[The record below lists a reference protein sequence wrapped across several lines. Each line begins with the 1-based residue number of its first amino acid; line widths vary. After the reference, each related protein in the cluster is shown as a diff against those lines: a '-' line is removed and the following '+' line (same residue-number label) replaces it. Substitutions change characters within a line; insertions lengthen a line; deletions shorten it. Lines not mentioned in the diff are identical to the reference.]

1 MKTKT
6 KIPQVTS
13 IYIRYLHQHDGMN
26 ISNIVRQYAQYISIY
41 RHCTRKPKK
50 LNSKNDR
57 KIIWKIQRF
66 QEQFG
71 DTFTANRVKYISGL
85 TIVRPPPPPPPP
97 QFCEGGGE
105 LTLPKIPRKGGWK
118 NCWRIEGILRRGDSV
133 SLGIFSSWGA
143 ANVTT
148 ATFNDILVSV
158 PISTK
163 CRCQSLFSLYSLAPV
178 YRVYTSCFHNTVVSS
193 CHRLHTSCLHHGGVT
208 SCFSLKMWF

>member
-26 ISNIVRQYAQYISIY
+26 ISNIVRQYTQYISIY

-71 DTFTANRVKYISGL
+71 ETFTANRVKYISGL
-85 TIVRPPPPPPPP
+85 TIVRPPHPPPPPH
-97 QFCEGGGE
+97 FFEGGGGGIA
-105 LTLPKIPRKGGWK
+105 LTKNPKKGGMEK
-118 NCWRIEGILRRGDSV
+118 LLKDRGD
-133 SLGIFSSWGA
+133 L
-143 ANVTT
+143 
-148 ATFNDILVSV
+148 
-158 PISTK
+158 K
-163 CRCQSLFSLYSLAPV
+163 K
-178 YRVYTSCFHNTVVSS
+178 
-193 CHRLHTSCLHHGGVT
+193 GGF
-208 SCFSLKMWF
+208 C

>member
-26 ISNIVRQYAQYISIY
+26 ISNIVRQYTQYISIY

-85 TIVRPPPPPPPP
+85 TIVRPPHPHI
-97 QFCEGGGE
+97 FLRGGGID
-105 LTLPKIPRKGGWK
+105 LTKNPKKGGMEK
-118 NCWRIEGILRRGDSV
+118 LLKDRGD
-133 SLGIFSSWGA
+133 L
-143 ANVTT
+143 
-148 ATFNDILVSV
+148 
-158 PISTK
+158 K
-163 CRCQSLFSLYSLAPV
+163 K
-178 YRVYTSCFHNTVVSS
+178 
-193 CHRLHTSCLHHGGVT
+193 GGF
-208 SCFSLKMWF
+208 C

>member
-26 ISNIVRQYAQYISIY
+26 ISNIVRQYTQYISIY

-85 TIVRPPPPPPPP
+85 TIVRPPPPPPPLV
-97 QFCEGGGE
+97 GGG
-105 LTLPKIPRKGGWK
+105 GG
-118 NCWRIEGILRRGDSV
+118 
-133 SLGIFSSWGA
+133 
-143 ANVTT
+143 
-148 ATFNDILVSV
+148 
-158 PISTK
+158 
-163 CRCQSLFSLYSLAPV
+163 
-178 YRVYTSCFHNTVVSS
+178 
-193 CHRLHTSCLHHGGVT
+193 GGGN
-208 SCFSLKMWF
+208 

>member
-26 ISNIVRQYAQYISIY
+26 ISNIVRQYTQYISIY

-85 TIVRPPPPPPPP
+85 TIVRPPPPPH
-97 QFCEGGGE
+97 FFVGGGGID
-105 LTLPKIPRKGGWK
+105 LTKNPKKGGMEK
-118 NCWRIEGILRRGDSV
+118 LLKVRGD
-133 SLGIFSSWGA
+133 L
-143 ANVTT
+143 
-148 ATFNDILVSV
+148 
-158 PISTK
+158 K
-163 CRCQSLFSLYSLAPV
+163 K
-178 YRVYTSCFHNTVVSS
+178 
-193 CHRLHTSCLHHGGVT
+193 GGF
-208 SCFSLKMWF
+208 C

>member
-26 ISNIVRQYAQYISIY
+26 ISNIVRQYTQYISIY

-85 TIVRPPPPPPPP
+85 TIVRPPHPHM
-97 QFCEGGGE
+97 FLRGGGGGGID
-105 LTLPKIPRKGGWK
+105 LTKNPKKGGMEK
-118 NCWRIEGILRRGDSV
+118 LLKDRGD
-133 SLGIFSSWGA
+133 L
-143 ANVTT
+143 
-148 ATFNDILVSV
+148 
-158 PISTK
+158 K
-163 CRCQSLFSLYSLAPV
+163 K
-178 YRVYTSCFHNTVVSS
+178 
-193 CHRLHTSCLHHGGVT
+193 GGV
-208 SCFSLKMWF
+208 C

>member
-26 ISNIVRQYAQYISIY
+26 ISNIVRQYTQYISIY

-85 TIVRPPPPPPPP
+85 TIVRPPPPH
-97 QFCEGGGE
+97 FFEGGGGID
-105 LTLPKIPRKGGWK
+105 LTKNPKKGGMEK
-118 NCWRIEGILRRGDSV
+118 LLKDRGD
-133 SLGIFSSWGA
+133 L
-143 ANVTT
+143 
-148 ATFNDILVSV
+148 
-158 PISTK
+158 K
-163 CRCQSLFSLYSLAPV
+163 K
-178 YRVYTSCFHNTVVSS
+178 
-193 CHRLHTSCLHHGGVT
+193 GGF
-208 SCFSLKMWF
+208 C

>member
-13 IYIRYLHQHDGMN
+13 IYIRYLHQHDGMK
-26 ISNIVRQYAQYISIY
+26 ISNIVRQYTQYISIY

-85 TIVRPPPPPPPP
+85 TIVRPPPPPH
-97 QFCEGGGE
+97 FFEGGGGGGID
-105 LTLPKIPRKGGWK
+105 LTKNPKKGGMEK
-118 NCWRIEGILRRGDSV
+118 LLKDRGD
-133 SLGIFSSWGA
+133 L
-143 ANVTT
+143 
-148 ATFNDILVSV
+148 
-158 PISTK
+158 K
-163 CRCQSLFSLYSLAPV
+163 K
-178 YRVYTSCFHNTVVSS
+178 
-193 CHRLHTSCLHHGGVT
+193 GGF
-208 SCFSLKMWF
+208 C